1 MLATREAV
9 GYFRDR
15 HLGLCGFGI
24 MDGAGGGLGHDVTV
38 PGSHVIIG
46 EPGIILY
53 SFSSGGM
60 HLLWIFGVRL
70 PITGVGSSA
79 VNSLGLLSSAGCM
92 TSPSFVGG
100 CGVDGSRFGLG
111 GVLVLHCF
119 EFLGRNIMPRS
130 SVDGAYEKC
139 ELLFKKCSYQL

>member
-46 EPGIILY
+46 NLE
-53 SFSSGGM
+53 
-60 HLLWIFGVRL
+60 
-70 PITGVGSSA
+70 
-79 VNSLGLLSSAGCM
+79 
-92 TSPSFVGG
+92 
-100 CGVDGSRFGLG
+100 
-111 GVLVLHCF
+111 
-119 EFLGRNIMPRS
+119 
-130 SVDGAYEKC
+130 
-139 ELLFKKCSYQL
+139 

>member
-15 HLGLCGFGI
+15 HLGPCGFGI

-53 SFSSGGM
+53 SSHDMTPTVSKD
-60 HLLWIFGVRL
+60 VR
-70 PITGVGSSA
+70 IVTVG
-79 VNSLGLLSSAGCM
+79 
-92 TSPSFVGG
+92 
-100 CGVDGSRFGLG
+100 
-111 GVLVLHCF
+111 H
-119 EFLGRNIMPRS
+119 
-130 SVDGAYEKC
+130 
-139 ELLFKKCSYQL
+139 

>member
-53 SFSSGGM
+53 SSHDMTPTVSKDVRIVTVG
-60 HLLWIFGVRL
+60 HWVFG
-70 PITGVGSSA
+70 S
-79 VNSLGLLSSAGCM
+79 
-92 TSPSFVGG
+92 
-100 CGVDGSRFGLG
+100 
-111 GVLVLHCF
+111 
-119 EFLGRNIMPRS
+119 E
-130 SVDGAYEKC
+130 
-139 ELLFKKCSYQL
+139 

>member
-46 EPGIILY
+46 NREEYY
-53 SFSSGGM
+53 SSHDMTPTFSKDVRIVTVG
-60 HLLWIFGVRL
+60 HWVFG
-70 PITGVGSSA
+70 S
-79 VNSLGLLSSAGCM
+79 
-92 TSPSFVGG
+92 
-100 CGVDGSRFGLG
+100 
-111 GVLVLHCF
+111 
-119 EFLGRNIMPRS
+119 E
-130 SVDGAYEKC
+130 
-139 ELLFKKCSYQL
+139 